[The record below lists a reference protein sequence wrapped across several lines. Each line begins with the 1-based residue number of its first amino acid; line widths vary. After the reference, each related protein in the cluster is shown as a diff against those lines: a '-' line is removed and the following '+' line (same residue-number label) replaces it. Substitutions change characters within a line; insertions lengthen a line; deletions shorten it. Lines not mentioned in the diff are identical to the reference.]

1 MKKSSKILVA
11 VLCLLMLLTSIPVF
25 AASAPYETYTYSMD
39 GEPMASPHAYVP
51 DRTVSNFDM
60 GLNTALTNP
69 KDLFVGPDGNIYISD
84 APSGTY
90 GICRVIVLDSEFK
103 YQFEIT
109 GFINQNGIRDSFSTP
124 DGLFVNEENIYVCD
138 SENQRIV
145 VFDLVGNFVRMIE
158 APQADV
164 MGEDTIFHPVA
175 VSVDASGKL
184 YVVSDQTYSGVFALE
199 ADGSFICFI
208 GAQKADVPLATRI
221 RRIFFPDVV
230 AEEYIT
236 SAYNNITIDAD
247 GFVWVTTDD
256 IDQETLA
263 TAISSGDAT
272 YAPVKRLNNQGVD
285 IMRRNGFFIPAGEVS
300 FKNDASSSAGTSSSS
315 GSSSTSAA
323 NGPSK
328 LIDVAL
334 GPNGMWSVI
343 DSSRCRIYTYD
354 SDGNMLFAFGD
365 KGQQLGNLS
374 QPTALAYSESA
385 LLVLDSTLKSITVYK
400 REPYG
405 DVIDKALG
413 FTAERKYNDALTM
426 WNEIYK
432 NNTNFDAAL
441 VGIGTNLYREGDYEA
456 SLEYFKAAG
465 DITSYSDSFKAIRK
479 AWVENWVLLLIAIV
493 VIAIVLLSKFLGYV
507 GKKNKEGITKL
518 GKRTLWEEFIY
529 GFYLIMHPF
538 DGYWDLR
545 HEKRGSVRAAILI
558 DAVVVLSTIYYTVG
572 SAYIFNPNKSEANPF
587 SGILTVFVPLM
598 LWCVSNWCLTTLFD
612 GEGNFKDIFIS
623 TSYALFP
630 LVILLIPVTVA
641 TNFATLDESAMI
653 SLVMSIGFIWLGMLV
668 FFGMATTHG
677 YSMGKNILITGAT
690 ILGMM
695 FIMFIMML
703 FTNLIQQMVM
713 FVTDI
718 VSEVSFRVK

>member
-1 MKKSSKILVA
+1 MKKSSRILVA
-11 VLCLLMLLTSIPVF
+11 VLCLLMLVSIPVF
-25 AASAPYETYTYSMD
+25 AASAPYETYTYSMKGD
-39 GEPMASPHAYVP
+39 PMASPHAYVP
-51 DRTVSNFDM
+51 ERTVSNFDM
-60 GLNTALTNP
+60 GLSSPLTNP
-69 KDLFVGPDGNIYISD
+69 QDIFVGEDGLIYITD
-84 APSGTY
+84 APSGTD
-90 GICRVIVLDSEFK
+90 GVGRVIVLDNNFK

-109 GFINQNGIRDSFSTP
+109 EFINQNGIRDKFSKP
-124 DGLFVNEENIYVCD
+124 DGLFVDSKNIYVCD
-138 SENQRIV
+138 SDNQRIV
-145 VFDLVGNFVRMIE
+145 VFDLVGNFDRMIE
-158 APQADV
+158 APKADV
-164 MGEDTIFHPVA
+164 MGEDTLFHPVA

-208 GAQKADVPLATRI
+208 GAQKAEVPLATRI

-236 SAYNNITIDAD
+236 SAYNNITIDKD
-247 GFVWVTTDD
+247 GFIWVTTSD
-256 IDQETLA
+256 IDTETLSS
-263 TAISSGDAT
+263 AITSGDET

-300 FKNDASSSAGTSSSS
+300 FKNDASSEATG
-315 GSSSTSAA
+315 A

-374 QPTALAYSESA
+374 APTAIAYSGSS
-385 LLVLDSTLKSITVYK
+385 LLVLDSKLTSITVYK

-405 DVIDKALG
+405 DIIDKALG
-413 FTAERKYNDALTM
+413 FTAQRKYNDALTM

-441 VGIGTNLYREGDYEA
+441 VGIATNFFRDGATVDAATGLNGYEA
-456 SLEYFKAAG
+456 SLEYYKAAG
-465 DITSYSDSFKAIRK
+465 DTTGYSESFKAIRK
-479 AWVENWVLLLIAIV
+479 LWVEKWVFLLILIIV
-493 VIAIVLLSKFLGYV
+493 VACIVLSKFLGYV
-507 GKKNKEGITKL
+507 GKKNKEGVTKV
-518 GKRTLWEEFIY
+518 GKRTLWEEFLY
-529 GFYLIMHPF
+529 GFYIIMHPF
-538 DGYWDLR
+538 DGYWDLK
-545 HEKRGSVRAAILI
+545 HEKRGSVRSAILI
-558 DAVVVLSTIYYTVG
+558 DAVVVLSTVYYTVG
-572 SAYIFNPNKSEANPF
+572 SAYIFNPSKSSSNPF
-587 SGILTVFVPLM
+587 GGILTVMVPLM

-612 GEGNFKDIFIS
+612 GEGNFKDIFVS

-630 LVILLIPVTVA
+630 LVIILIPVTLA
-641 TNFATLDESAMI
+641 TNIASLDESAMI

-677 YSMGKNILITGAT
+677 YSMGKNILITAAT
-690 ILGMM
+690 IVGMM

-718 VSEVSFRVK
+718 VSEVSFRMK

>member
-1 MKKSSKILVA
+1 MKKSSRILVA
-11 VLCLLMLLTSIPVF
+11 VLCLLMLVSIPVF
-25 AASAPYETYTYSMD
+25 AASAPYETYTYSMKGD
-39 GEPMASPHAYVP
+39 PMASPHAYVP
-51 DRTVSNFDM
+51 ERTVSNFDM
-60 GLNTALTNP
+60 GLSDPLTNP
-69 KDLFVGPDGNIYISD
+69 QDIFVGPDGMIYISD
-84 APSGTY
+84 TTSGTE
-90 GICRVIVLDSEFK
+90 GIARVIVLDSDFK

-109 GFINQNGIRDSFSTP
+109 EFINQNGIKDTFSKP
-124 DGLFVNEENIYVCD
+124 DGLFVNKENIYVCD
-138 SENQRIV
+138 SDNQRIV
-145 VFDLVGNFVRMIE
+145 VFDLAGNFVRMIE

-164 MGEDTIFHPVA
+164 MGEDTLFHPVA
-175 VSVDASGKL
+175 VSVDDAGKL

-208 GAQKADVPLATRI
+208 GAQKAEVPLATRI

-236 SAYNNITIDAD
+236 SAYNNITIDEA
-247 GFVWVTTDD
+247 GFIWVTTSD
-256 IDQETLA
+256 IDTETLSS
-263 TAISSGDAT
+263 AISSGDET

-285 IMRRNGFFIPAGEVS
+285 IMKRNGFFIPAGEVS
-300 FKNDASSSAGTSSSS
+300 FKNDASSNATG
-315 GSSSTSAA
+315 A

-343 DSSRCRIYTYD
+343 DVSRCRIYTYD

-374 QPTALAYSESA
+374 SPTAIAYSGSS
-385 LLVLDSTLKSITVYK
+385 LLVLDSKLTSITVYK

-405 DVIDKALG
+405 DIIDKALG
-413 FTAERKYNDALTM
+413 FTAQRKYNDALTM

-441 VGIGTNLYREGDYEA
+441 VGIATNFYRDGETIDEATGLNGYEA
-456 SLEYFKAAG
+456 SLEYYKAAG
-465 DITSYSDSFKAIRK
+465 DTAGYSESFKAIRK
-479 AWVENWVLLLIAIV
+479 LWVEKWVFLLIFIIV
-493 VIAIVLLSKFLGYV
+493 VACIILSKFLGYV
-507 GKKNKEGITKL
+507 GKKNKEGITKV
-518 GKRTLWEEFIY
+518 GKRTLWEEFLY
-529 GFYLIMHPF
+529 GFYIIMHPF
-538 DGYWDLR
+538 DGYWDLK
-545 HEKRGSVRAAILI
+545 HEKRGSVRSAILI

-572 SAYIFNPNKSEANPF
+572 SAYIFNPGKSSSNPF
-587 SGILTVFVPLM
+587 GGILTVMVPLM

-612 GEGNFKDIFIS
+612 GEGNFKDIFVS

-630 LVILLIPVTVA
+630 LVIILIPVTLA
-641 TNFATLDESAMI
+641 TNIASLDESAMI

-677 YSMGKNILITGAT
+677 YSMGKNILITAAT
-690 ILGMM
+690 IVGMM

-718 VSEVSFRVK
+718 VSEVSFRMK

>member
-1 MKKSSKILVA
+1 MKKSSRILVA
-11 VLCLLMLLTSIPVF
+11 VLCLLMLVSIPVF
-25 AASAPYETYTYSMD
+25 AASAPYETYTYSMKGD
-39 GEPMASPHAYVP
+39 PMASPHAYVP
-51 DRTVSNFDM
+51 ERTVSNFDM
-60 GLNTALTNP
+60 GLSSPLTNP
-69 KDLFVGPDGNIYISD
+69 QDIFVGEDGLIYITD
-84 APSGTY
+84 APSGTD
-90 GICRVIVLDSEFK
+90 GVGRVIVLDNNFK

-109 GFINQNGIRDSFSTP
+109 EFINQNGIRDKFSKP
-124 DGLFVNEENIYVCD
+124 DGLFVDSENIYVCD
-138 SENQRIV
+138 SDNQRIV
-145 VFDLVGNFVRMIE
+145 VFDLVGNFDRMIE
-158 APQADV
+158 APKADV
-164 MGEDTIFHPVA
+164 MGEDTLFHPVA

-208 GAQKADVPLATRI
+208 GAQKAEVPLATRI

-236 SAYNNITIDAD
+236 SAYNNITIDKD
-247 GFVWVTTDD
+247 GFIWVTTSD
-256 IDQETLA
+256 IDTETLSS
-263 TAISSGDAT
+263 AITSGDET

-300 FKNDASSSAGTSSSS
+300 FKNDASSEATG
-315 GSSSTSAA
+315 A

-374 QPTALAYSESA
+374 SPTAIAYSGSS
-385 LLVLDSTLKSITVYK
+385 LLVLDSKLTSITVYK

-405 DVIDKALG
+405 DIIDKALG
-413 FTAERKYNDALTM
+413 FTAQRKYNDALTM

-441 VGIGTNLYREGDYEA
+441 VGIATNFFRDGATVDAATGLNGYEA

-465 DITSYSDSFKAIRK
+465 DTTGYSESFKAIRK
-479 AWVENWVLLLIAIV
+479 LWVEKWVFLLILIIV
-493 VIAIVLLSKFLGYV
+493 VACIVLSKFLGYV
-507 GKKNKEGITKL
+507 GKKNKEGVTKV
-518 GKRTLWEEFIY
+518 GKRTLWEEFLY
-529 GFYLIMHPF
+529 GFYIIMHPF
-538 DGYWDLR
+538 DGYWDLK
-545 HEKRGSVRAAILI
+545 HEKRGSVRSAILI
-558 DAVVVLSTIYYTVG
+558 DAVVVLSTVYYTVG
-572 SAYIFNPNKSEANPF
+572 SAYIFNPNKSSSNPF
-587 SGILTVFVPLM
+587 GGILTVMVPLM

-612 GEGNFKDIFIS
+612 GEGNFKDIFVS

-630 LVILLIPVTVA
+630 LVIILIPVTLA
-641 TNFATLDESAMI
+641 TNIASLDESAMI

-677 YSMGKNILITGAT
+677 YSMGKNILITAAT
-690 ILGMM
+690 IVGMM

-718 VSEVSFRVK
+718 VSEVSFRMK

>member
-1 MKKSSKILVA
+1 MKKSFKILVA
-11 VLCLLMLLTSIPVF
+11 VLCLLMLVTSIPVF
-25 AASAPYETYTYSMD
+25 AASAPYETYTYSMS
-39 GEPMASPHAYVP
+39 GKPMASPHAYVP
-51 DRTVSNFDM
+51 ERTVSNFDM
-60 GLNTALTNP
+60 GLASPLTNP
-69 KDLFVGPDGNIYISD
+69 KDLFVDDAGNIYISD
-84 APSGTY
+84 APSGTE
-90 GICRVIVLDSEFK
+90 GIGRVIVLDSNFK

-109 GFINQNGIRDSFSTP
+109 EFINQNGIRDSFSNP

-138 SENQRIV
+138 SDNQRIV

-164 MGEDTIFHPVA
+164 MGEDTLFHPVA
-175 VSVDASGKL
+175 ISVDSSGKL

-199 ADGSFICFI
+199 SDGSFICFI

-236 SAYNNITIDAD
+236 SAYNNITIDKD
-247 GFVWVTTDD
+247 GFIWVTTDD
-256 IDQETLA
+256 IDAETLSS
-263 TAISSGDAT
+263 AISSGDET

-285 IMRRNGFFIPAGEVS
+285 IMRRNGFFIPAGEVALEGNGAGGS
-300 FKNDASSSAGTSSSS
+300 SSSSAT
-315 GSSSTSAA
+315 
-323 NGPSK
+323 GPSM

-334 GPNGMWSVI
+334 GPNGMWSVV
-343 DSSRCRIYTYD
+343 DSKRCRIYTYD

-374 QPTALAYSESA
+374 QPTAIAYSGSS
-385 LLVLDSTLKSITVYK
+385 LLVLDAKLTSITVYK

-413 FTAERKYNDALTM
+413 FTAQRKYGDALTM

-441 VGIGTNLYREGDYEA
+441 VGIGTNLYREGNYTE
-456 SLEYFKAAG
+456 SLEYFQAAG
-465 DITSYSDSFKAIRK
+465 DVTSYSESFKAIRK
-479 AWVENWVLLLIAIV
+479 AWVEKWVFLLIIIIV
-493 VIAIVLLSKFLGYV
+493 AGIIVLSKFLGYA
-507 GKKNKEGITKL
+507 GKKNKEGITKI
-518 GKRTLWEEFIY
+518 GKRTLWEEFLY

-538 DGYWDLR
+538 DGYWDLK
-545 HEKRGSVRAAILI
+545 HEKRGSVRSAILI
-558 DAVVVLSTIYYTVG
+558 DGVVILSTIYYTVG
-572 SAYIFNPNKSEANPF
+572 SAYIFNPSKSEANPF
-587 SGILTVFVPLM
+587 GGILTVMVPLL

-612 GEGNFKDIFIS
+612 GEGNFKDIFVS

-630 LVILLIPVTVA
+630 LVIILIPVTLA
-641 TNFATLDESAMI
+641 TNIATLDESAMI
-653 SLVMSIGFIWLGMLV
+653 SLVMSIGFIWLGMLI

-677 YSMGKNILITGAT
+677 YSMGKNILITVAT
-690 ILGMM
+690 IVGMM

-718 VSEVSFRVK
+718 VSEVSFRVE

>member
-1 MKKSSKILVA
+1 MKKSSRILVA
-11 VLCLLMLLTSIPVF
+11 VLCLLMLVSIPVF
-25 AASAPYETYTYSMD
+25 AASAPYETYTYSMKGD
-39 GEPMASPHAYVP
+39 PMASPHAYVP
-51 DRTVSNFDM
+51 ERTVSNFDM
-60 GLNTALTNP
+60 GLSSPLTNP
-69 KDLFVGPDGNIYISD
+69 QDIFVGEDGLIYITD
-84 APSGTY
+84 APSGTD
-90 GICRVIVLDSEFK
+90 GVGRVIVLDNNFK

-109 GFINQNGIRDSFSTP
+109 EFINQNGIRDKFSKP
-124 DGLFVNEENIYVCD
+124 DGLFVNSENIYVCD
-138 SENQRIV
+138 SDNQRIV

-158 APQADV
+158 APKADV
-164 MGEDTIFHPVA
+164 MGEDTLFHPVA

-208 GAQKADVPLATRI
+208 GAQKAEVPLATRI

-236 SAYNNITIDAD
+236 SAYNNITIDKD
-247 GFVWVTTDD
+247 GFIWVTTSD
-256 IDQETLA
+256 IDTQTLSS
-263 TAISSGDAT
+263 AITSGDET

-300 FKNDASSSAGTSSSS
+300 FKNDASSGATG
-315 GSSSTSAA
+315 A

-374 QPTALAYSESA
+374 SPTAIAYSGSS
-385 LLVLDSTLKSITVYK
+385 LLVLDSKLTSITVYK

-405 DVIDKALG
+405 DIIDKALG
-413 FTAERKYNDALTM
+413 FTAQRKYNDALTM

-441 VGIGTNLYREGDYEA
+441 VGIATNFFRDGATVDAATGLNGYEA

-465 DITSYSDSFKAIRK
+465 DTAGYSESFKAIRK
-479 AWVENWVLLLIAIV
+479 LWVEKWVFLLILIIV
-493 VIAIVLLSKFLGYV
+493 VACIVLSKFLGYV
-507 GKKNKEGITKL
+507 GKKNKEGVTKV
-518 GKRTLWEEFIY
+518 GKRTLWEEFLY
-529 GFYLIMHPF
+529 GFYIIMHPF
-538 DGYWDLR
+538 DGYWDLK
-545 HEKRGSVRAAILI
+545 HEKRGSVRSAILI
-558 DAVVVLSTIYYTVG
+558 DAVVVLSTVYYTVG
-572 SAYIFNPNKSEANPF
+572 SAYIFNPNKSSSNPF
-587 SGILTVFVPLM
+587 GGILTVMVPLM

-612 GEGNFKDIFIS
+612 GEGNFKDIFVS

-630 LVILLIPVTVA
+630 LVIILIPVTLA
-641 TNFATLDESAMI
+641 TNIASLDESAMI

-677 YSMGKNILITGAT
+677 YSMGKNILITAAT
-690 ILGMM
+690 IVGMM

-718 VSEVSFRVK
+718 VSEVSFRMK

>member
-1 MKKSSKILVA
+1 MKKSSRILVA
-11 VLCLLMLLTSIPVF
+11 VLCLLMLVSIPVF
-25 AASAPYETYTYSMD
+25 AASAPYETYTYSMKGD
-39 GEPMASPHAYVP
+39 PMASHHAYVP
-51 DRTVSNFDM
+51 ERTVSNFDM
-60 GLNTALTNP
+60 GLSSPLTNP
-69 KDLFVGPDGNIYISD
+69 QDIFVGEDGLIYITD
-84 APSGTY
+84 APSGTD
-90 GICRVIVLDSEFK
+90 GVGRVIVLDNNFK

-109 GFINQNGIRDSFSTP
+109 EFINQNGIRDKFSKP
-124 DGLFVNEENIYVCD
+124 DGLFVNSENIYVCD
-138 SENQRIV
+138 SDNQRIV

-158 APQADV
+158 APKADV
-164 MGEDTIFHPVA
+164 MGEDTLFHPVA

-208 GAQKADVPLATRI
+208 GAQKAEVPLATRI

-236 SAYNNITIDAD
+236 SAYNNITIDKD
-247 GFVWVTTDD
+247 GFIWVTTSD
-256 IDQETLA
+256 IDTETLSS
-263 TAISSGDAT
+263 AITSGDET

-300 FKNDASSSAGTSSSS
+300 FKNDASSEATG
-315 GSSSTSAA
+315 A

-374 QPTALAYSESA
+374 SPTAIAYSGSS
-385 LLVLDSTLKSITVYK
+385 LLVLDSKLTSITVYK

-405 DVIDKALG
+405 DIIDKALG
-413 FTAERKYNDALTM
+413 FTAQRKYNDALTM

-441 VGIGTNLYREGDYEA
+441 VGIATNFFRDGATVDAATGLNGYEA

-465 DITSYSDSFKAIRK
+465 DTTGYSESFKAIRK
-479 AWVENWVLLLIAIV
+479 LWVEKWVFLLILIIV
-493 VIAIVLLSKFLGYV
+493 VACIVLSKFLRYV
-507 GKKNKEGITKL
+507 GKKNKEGVTKV
-518 GKRTLWEEFIY
+518 GKRTLWEEFLY
-529 GFYLIMHPF
+529 GFYIIMHPF
-538 DGYWDLR
+538 DGYWDLK
-545 HEKRGSVRAAILI
+545 HEKRGSVRSAILI
-558 DAVVVLSTIYYTVG
+558 DAVVVLSTVYYTVG
-572 SAYIFNPNKSEANPF
+572 SAYIFNPNKSSSNPF
-587 SGILTVFVPLM
+587 GGILTVMVPLM

-612 GEGNFKDIFIS
+612 GEGNFKDIFVS

-630 LVILLIPVTVA
+630 LVIILIPVTLA
-641 TNFATLDESAMI
+641 TNIASLDESAMI

-677 YSMGKNILITGAT
+677 YSMGKNILITAAT
-690 ILGMM
+690 IVGMM

-718 VSEVSFRVK
+718 VSEVSFRMK

>member
-1 MKKSSKILVA
+1 MKKSSRILVA
-11 VLCLLMLLTSIPVF
+11 VLCLLMLVSIPVF
-25 AASAPYETYTYSMD
+25 AASAPYETYTYSMKGD
-39 GEPMASPHAYVP
+39 PMASPHAYVP
-51 DRTVSNFDM
+51 ERTVSNFDM
-60 GLNTALTNP
+60 GLSSPLTNP
-69 KDLFVGPDGNIYISD
+69 QDIFVGEDGLIYITD
-84 APSGTY
+84 APSGTD
-90 GICRVIVLDSEFK
+90 GVGRVIVLDNNFK

-109 GFINQNGIRDSFSTP
+109 EFINQNGIRDKFSKP
-124 DGLFVNEENIYVCD
+124 DGLFVNSENIYVCD
-138 SENQRIV
+138 SDNQRIV

-158 APQADV
+158 APKADV
-164 MGEDTIFHPVA
+164 MGEDTLFHPVA

-208 GAQKADVPLATRI
+208 GAQKAEVPLATRI

-236 SAYNNITIDAD
+236 SAYNNITIDKD
-247 GFVWVTTDD
+247 GFIWVTTSD
-256 IDQETLA
+256 IDTQTLSS
-263 TAISSGDAT
+263 AITSGDET

-300 FKNDASSSAGTSSSS
+300 FKNDASSEATG
-315 GSSSTSAA
+315 A

-374 QPTALAYSESA
+374 SPTAIAYSGSS
-385 LLVLDSTLKSITVYK
+385 LLVLDSKLTSITVYK

-405 DVIDKALG
+405 DIIDKALG
-413 FTAERKYNDALTM
+413 FTAQRKYNDALTM

-441 VGIGTNLYREGDYEA
+441 VGIATNFFRDGATVDAATGLNGYEA

-465 DITSYSDSFKAIRK
+465 DTAGYSESFKAIRK
-479 AWVENWVLLLIAIV
+479 LWVEKWVFLLILIIV
-493 VIAIVLLSKFLGYV
+493 VACIVLSKFLGYV
-507 GKKNKEGITKL
+507 GKKNKEGVTKV
-518 GKRTLWEEFIY
+518 GKRTLWEEFLY
-529 GFYLIMHPF
+529 GFYIIMHPF
-538 DGYWDLR
+538 DGYWDLK
-545 HEKRGSVRAAILI
+545 HEKRGSVRSAILI
-558 DAVVVLSTIYYTVG
+558 DAVVVLSTVYYTVG
-572 SAYIFNPNKSEANPF
+572 SAYIFNPNKSSSNPF
-587 SGILTVFVPLM
+587 GGILTVMVPLM

-612 GEGNFKDIFIS
+612 GEGNFKDIFVS

-630 LVILLIPVTVA
+630 LVIILIPVTLA
-641 TNFATLDESAMI
+641 TNIASLDESAMI

-677 YSMGKNILITGAT
+677 YSMGKNILITAAT
-690 ILGMM
+690 IVGMM

-718 VSEVSFRVK
+718 VSEVSFRMK

>member
-1 MKKSSKILVA
+1 MKKSSRILVA
-11 VLCLLMLLTSIPVF
+11 VLCLLMLVSIPVF
-25 AASAPYETYTYSMD
+25 AASAPYETYTYSMKGD
-39 GEPMASPHAYVP
+39 PMASPHAYVP
-51 DRTVSNFDM
+51 ERTVSNFDM
-60 GLNTALTNP
+60 GLSSPLTNP
-69 KDLFVGPDGNIYISD
+69 QDIFVGEDGLIYITD
-84 APSGTY
+84 APSGTD
-90 GICRVIVLDSEFK
+90 GVGRVIVLDNNFK

-109 GFINQNGIRDSFSTP
+109 EFINQNGIRDKFSKP
-124 DGLFVNEENIYVCD
+124 DGLFVNSENIYVCD
-138 SENQRIV
+138 SDNQRIV

-158 APQADV
+158 APKADV
-164 MGEDTIFHPVA
+164 MGEDTLFHPVA

-208 GAQKADVPLATRI
+208 GAQKAEVPLATRI

-236 SAYNNITIDAD
+236 SAYNNITIDKD
-247 GFVWVTTDD
+247 GFIWVTTSD
-256 IDQETLA
+256 IDTETLSS
-263 TAISSGDAT
+263 AITSGDET

-300 FKNDASSSAGTSSSS
+300 FKNDASSEATG
-315 GSSSTSAA
+315 A

-374 QPTALAYSESA
+374 SPTAIAYSGSS
-385 LLVLDSTLKSITVYK
+385 LLVLDSKLTSITVYK

-405 DVIDKALG
+405 DIIDKALG
-413 FTAERKYNDALTM
+413 FTAQRKYNDALTM

-441 VGIGTNLYREGDYEA
+441 VGIATNFFRDGATVDAATGLNGYEA

-465 DITSYSDSFKAIRK
+465 DTTGYSESFKAIRK
-479 AWVENWVLLLIAIV
+479 LWVEKWVFLLILIIV
-493 VIAIVLLSKFLGYV
+493 VACIVLSKFLGYV
-507 GKKNKEGITKL
+507 GKKNKEGVTKV
-518 GKRTLWEEFIY
+518 GKRTLWEEFLY
-529 GFYLIMHPF
+529 GFYIIMHPF
-538 DGYWDLR
+538 DGYWDLK
-545 HEKRGSVRAAILI
+545 HEKRGSVRSAILI
-558 DAVVVLSTIYYTVG
+558 DAVVVLSTVYYTVG
-572 SAYIFNPNKSEANPF
+572 SAYIFNPNKSSSNPF
-587 SGILTVFVPLM
+587 GGILTVMVPLM

-612 GEGNFKDIFIS
+612 GEGNFKDIFVS

-630 LVILLIPVTVA
+630 LVIILIPVTLA
-641 TNFATLDESAMI
+641 TNIASLDESAMI

-677 YSMGKNILITGAT
+677 YSMGKNILITAAT
-690 ILGMM
+690 IVGMM

-718 VSEVSFRVK
+718 VSEVSFRMK

>member
-1 MKKSSKILVA
+1 MKKSSRILVA
-11 VLCLLMLLTSIPVF
+11 VLCLLMLVSIPVF
-25 AASAPYETYTYSMD
+25 AASAPYETYTYSMK

-51 DRTVSNFDM
+51 ERTVSNFDM
-60 GLNTALTNP
+60 GLSSPLTNP
-69 KDLFVGPDGNIYISD
+69 QDLFVGEDGMIYLTD
-84 APSGTY
+84 APSGTD
-90 GICRVIVLDSEFK
+90 GVGRVIVLDSNFK

-109 GFINQNGIRDSFSTP
+109 EFINQNGIRDSFSKP
-124 DGLFVNEENIYVCD
+124 DGLFVNDKNIYVCD
-138 SENQRIV
+138 SDNQRIV
-145 VFDLVGNFVRMIE
+145 VFDLVGNFDRMIE

-164 MGEDTIFHPVA
+164 MGEDTLFHPVA

-199 ADGSFICFI
+199 SDGSFICFI
-208 GAQKADVPLATRI
+208 GAQKAEVPLATRI

-236 SAYNNITIDAD
+236 SAYNNVTIDED
-247 GFVWVTTDD
+247 GFIWVTTSD
-256 IDQETLA
+256 IDTETLSS
-263 TAISSGDAT
+263 AITSGDET

-300 FKNDASSSAGTSSSS
+300 FKNDAGENATG
-315 GSSSTSAA
+315 A

-334 GPNGMWSVI
+334 GPNGMWSVV

-374 QPTALAYSESA
+374 APTAIAYSGSS
-385 LLVLDSTLKSITVYK
+385 LLVLDSKLTSITVYK

-405 DVIDKALG
+405 DIIDKALG
-413 FTAERKYNDALTM
+413 FTAQRKYNDALTM

-441 VGIGTNLYREGDYEA
+441 VGIATNFYRDGAAVDEATGLNGYEA
-456 SLEYFKAAG
+456 SLEYYKAAG
-465 DITSYSDSFKAIRK
+465 DTAGYSESFKAIRK
-479 AWVENWVLLLIAIV
+479 LWVEKWVFLLIVIIV
-493 VIAIVLLSKFLGYV
+493 VAIIILSKFLGYV
-507 GKKNKEGITKL
+507 GRKNKEGITKV
-518 GKRTLWEEFIY
+518 GKRTLWEEFLY
-529 GFYLIMHPF
+529 GFYIIMHPF
-538 DGYWDLR
+538 DGYWDLK
-545 HEKRGSVRAAILI
+545 HEKRGSVRSAILI
-558 DAVVVLSTIYYTVG
+558 DAVVVLSTVYYTVG
-572 SAYIFNPNKSEANPF
+572 SAYIFNPNKSSSNPF
-587 SGILTVFVPLM
+587 GGILTVMVPLM

-630 LVILLIPVTVA
+630 LVIILIPVTLA
-641 TNFATLDESAMI
+641 TNIASLDESAMI

-677 YSMGKNILITGAT
+677 YSMGKNILITVAT
-690 ILGMM
+690 IVGMM

>member
-1 MKKSSKILVA
+1 MKKSSRILVA
-11 VLCLLMLLTSIPVF
+11 VLCLLMLVSIPVF
-25 AASAPYETYTYSMD
+25 AASAPYETYTYSMKGD
-39 GEPMASPHAYVP
+39 PMASPHAYVP
-51 DRTVSNFDM
+51 ERTVSNFDM
-60 GLNTALTNP
+60 GLSSPLTNP
-69 KDLFVGPDGNIYISD
+69 QDIFVGEDGLIYITD
-84 APSGTY
+84 APSGTD
-90 GICRVIVLDSEFK
+90 GVGRVIVLDNNFK

-109 GFINQNGIRDSFSTP
+109 EFINQNGIRDKFSKP
-124 DGLFVNEENIYVCD
+124 DGLFVNSENIYVCD
-138 SENQRIV
+138 SDNQRIV

-158 APQADV
+158 APKADV
-164 MGEDTIFHPVA
+164 MGEDTLFHPVA

-208 GAQKADVPLATRI
+208 GAQKAEVPLATRI

-236 SAYNNITIDAD
+236 SAYNNITIDKD
-247 GFVWVTTDD
+247 GFIWVTTSD
-256 IDQETLA
+256 IDTETLSS
-263 TAISSGDAT
+263 AITSGDET

-300 FKNDASSSAGTSSSS
+300 FKNDASSEATG
-315 GSSSTSAA
+315 A

-374 QPTALAYSESA
+374 SPTAIAYSGSS
-385 LLVLDSTLKSITVYK
+385 LLVLDSKLTSITVYK

-405 DVIDKALG
+405 DIIDKALG
-413 FTAERKYNDALTM
+413 FTAQRKYNDALTM

-441 VGIGTNLYREGDYEA
+441 VGIATNFFRDGATVDAATGLNGYEA

-465 DITSYSDSFKAIRK
+465 DTTGYSESFKAIRK
-479 AWVENWVLLLIAIV
+479 LWVEKWVFLLILIIV
-493 VIAIVLLSKFLGYV
+493 VACIVLSKFLGYV
-507 GKKNKEGITKL
+507 GKKNKEGVTKV
-518 GKRTLWEEFIY
+518 GKRTLWEEFLY
-529 GFYLIMHPF
+529 GFYIIMHPF
-538 DGYWDLR
+538 DGYWDLK
-545 HEKRGSVRAAILI
+545 HEKRGSVRSAILI
-558 DAVVVLSTIYYTVG
+558 DAVVVLSTVYYTVG
-572 SAYIFNPNKSEANPF
+572 SAYIFNPNKSSSNPF
-587 SGILTVFVPLM
+587 GGILTVMVPLM

-630 LVILLIPVTVA
+630 LVIILIPVTLA
-641 TNFATLDESAMI
+641 TNIASLDESAMI

-677 YSMGKNILITGAT
+677 YSMGKNILITAAT
-690 ILGMM
+690 IVGMM

-718 VSEVSFRVK
+718 VSEVSFRMK